1 VRLSRKGV
9 LSALV
14 WLGVVTFAFV
24 AIDLRRLLRLHEEI
38 RDEDA
43 RCRARHSDLREGL
56 SA

>member
-1 VRLSRKGV
+1 MRLDRKGV
-9 LSALV
+9 FFALTG
-14 WLGVVTFAFV
+14 LAVVAFALV

>member
-9 LSALV
+9 LSALI